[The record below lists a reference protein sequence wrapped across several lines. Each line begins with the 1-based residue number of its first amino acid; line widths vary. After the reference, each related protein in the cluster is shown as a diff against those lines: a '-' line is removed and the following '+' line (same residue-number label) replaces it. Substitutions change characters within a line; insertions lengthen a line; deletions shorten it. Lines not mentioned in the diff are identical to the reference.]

1 MGLLVSSGTAGRT
14 RVAQLT
20 VARLID
26 VASVGHSWAGTR
38 VLVRADLNAPLA
50 DGTVTD
56 EARIAASV
64 PTIRHL
70 LDAGAAVAVCSH
82 LGRPKGMVVAELSL
96 SPCAE
101 RLSDLLGQPAELLP
115 DCVGDAVNDRVAAL
129 EPGQVVVLENLR
141 FHVGEEAND
150 AGFAAQLASGFTHY
164 VNDAFGAAHRAHAS
178 TEGVARLLPAC
189 AGLLM
194 AREVEVLTGL
204 LDRPVS
210 PFVAV
215 LGGAKVSDKLPLIEH
230 LLERCD
236 RILIGGAMCFTFLAA
251 LGDPVGKSLH
261 EGPDAQRLA
270 RGLLERSGR
279 VNCTLQ
285 LPVDIL
291 IADTFDESA
300 DIEVVPSDAIPE
312 WGIGVDIGPRTAA
325 AYDEVIAAAKT
336 VFWNGPMG
344 AFEIPP
350 FADGTRAIANAMA
363 TTAAVT
369 VAGGG
374 DSGAALA
381 QWGLEDQ
388 LTHCS
393 TGGGAALELLEG
405 RALPGVA
412 ALPVA

>member
-1 MGLLVSSGTAGRT
+1 MPA
-14 RVAQLT
+14 
-20 VARLID
+20 LID
-26 VASVGHSWAGTR
+26 VAHVGHDWSGTR
-38 VLVRADLNAPLA
+38 VLVRADLNVPLA
-50 DGTVTD
+50 DGRVTD
-56 EARIAASV
+56 DARIAASV

-70 LDAGAAVAVCSH
+70 LDAGAGVAVCSH
-82 LGRPKGMVVAELSL
+82 LGRPKGTVVPELSL
-96 SPCAE
+96 APCAA
-101 RLSDLLGQPAELLP
+101 RLGELVGRPVELLP
-115 DCVGDAVNDRVAAL
+115 DCVGDAVRRRVESLA
-129 EPGQVVVLENLR
+129 PGEVVLLENLR
-141 FHVGEEAND
+141 FHAGEEAND
-150 AGFAAQLASGFTHY
+150 PAFADQLAAGFTHY

-178 TEGVARLLPAC
+178 TEGVARRLPAC

-194 AREVEVLTGL
+194 AREVDVLTGL
-204 LDRPVS
+204 LERPAA

-230 LLERCD
+230 LLQRCD

-251 LGDPVGKSLH
+251 LDDPVGRSLH

-270 RGLLERSGR
+270 HGLLERAGR

-291 IADTFDESA
+291 VADRFDA
-300 DIEVVPSDAIPE
+300 DAEIEVVPSDAIPD
-312 WGIGVDIGPRTAA
+312 WGMGVDIGPRTAA
-325 AYDEVIAAAKT
+325 TYMEVIATART

-350 FADGTRAIANAMA
+350 FADGTRAIAQAMA
-363 TTAAVT
+363 DTAAVT

-381 QWGLEDQ
+381 QLGLEDR
-388 LTHCS
+388 LTHVS

-405 RALPGVA
+405 RVLPGVA

>member
-1 MGLLVSSGTAGRT
+1 M
-14 RVAQLT
+14 
-20 VARLID
+20 ARLVD
-26 VASVGHSWAGTR
+26 VASVGHSWAGAR
-38 VLVRADLNAPLA
+38 VLVRADLNVPLA
-50 DGTVTD
+50 DGRVTD
-56 EARIAASV
+56 DARIAASV
-64 PTIRHL
+64 PTITYL
-70 LDAGAAVAVCSH
+70 LEAGASVAVCSH
-82 LGRPKGMVVAELSL
+82 LGRPKGVVVPELSL
-96 SPCAE
+96 SPCAARLAE
-101 RLSDLLGQPAELLP
+101 RLGRPVELLP
-115 DCVGDAVNDRVAAL
+115 DCVGDQVRVRVAAL
-129 EPGQVVVLENLR
+129 QPGEVVVLENLR
-141 FHVGEEAND
+141 FHAEEEAND
-150 AGFAAQLASGFTHY
+150 AAFAVGLANGFTHY

-178 TEGVARLLPAC
+178 TEGVARVLPAC

-194 AREVEVLTGL
+194 ATEVQVLTGL
-204 LDRPVS
+204 LERPRV
-210 PFVAV
+210 PFVAI

-270 RGLLERSGR
+270 HQLLERSGR

-291 IADTFDESA
+291 IADRFDASA
-300 DIEVVPSDAIPE
+300 EIEVVPSDAIPE
-312 WGIGVDIGPRTAA
+312 WGMGVDIGPRTAA
-325 AYDEVIAAAKT
+325 AYAEVIATANT
-336 VFWNGPMG
+336 IFWNGPMG

-363 TTAAVT
+363 TTQAVT

-405 RALPGVA
+405 RTLPGVA
-412 ALPVA
+412 ALPVV

>member
-1 MGLLVSSGTAGRT
+1 MAHLV
-14 RVAQLT
+14 
-20 VARLID
+20 D
-26 VASVGHSWAGTR
+26 VSSVGHSWAGAR
-38 VLVRADLNAPLA
+38 VLVRADLNVPLA
-50 DGTVTD
+50 DGAVTD
-56 EARIAASV
+56 DARIAASV
-64 PTIRHL
+64 PTIQTL
-70 LDAGAAVAVCSH
+70 MDAGAAVAVCSH
-82 LGRPKGMVVAELSL
+82 LGRPKGAIVPELSL
-96 SPCAE
+96 APCAT
-101 RLSDLLGQPAELLP
+101 RLGELLGRPVALLP
-115 DCVGDAVNDRVAAL
+115 DCVGDGVRARVAAL
-129 EPGQVVVLENLR
+129 APGQVVVLENLR
-141 FHVGEEAND
+141 FHAQEEAND
-150 AGFAAQLASGFTHY
+150 PAFAANLAQGFTHY

-178 TEGVARLLPAC
+178 TEGVARLLPSC

-194 AREVEVLTGL
+194 AKEVGVLTGL
-204 LDRPVS
+204 LERPKV

-261 EGPDAQRLA
+261 EDEDAQRLA
-270 RGLLERSGR
+270 HALLERSGR
-279 VNCTLQ
+279 VNCALQ

-291 IADTFDESA
+291 IADRFAA
-300 DIEVVPSDAIPE
+300 DAEVEVVPSDAIPP
-312 WGIGVDIGPRTAA
+312 WGMGVDIGPRTAA
-325 AYDEVIAAAKT
+325 AYSEVIADAAT

-350 FADGTRAIANAMA
+350 FAAGTRAIADAMA
-363 TTAAVT
+363 STRAIT

-381 QWGLEDQ
+381 QWGLEDE

-405 RALPGVA
+405 RTLPGVA
-412 ALPVA
+412 ALPTR

>member
-1 MGLLVSSGTAGRT
+1 MPA
-14 RVAQLT
+14 
-20 VARLID
+20 LID
-26 VASVGHSWAGTR
+26 VAHAGHDWSGTR
-38 VLVRADLNAPLA
+38 VLVRSDLNVPLA
-50 DGTVTD
+50 DGRVTD
-56 EARIAASV
+56 DARIAASV
-64 PTIRHL
+64 PTIRYL
-70 LDAGAAVAVCSH
+70 LEAGAGVAVCSH
-82 LGRPKGMVVAELSL
+82 LGRPKGTVVPGLSL
-96 SPCAE
+96 APCAA
-101 RLSDLLGQPAELLP
+101 RLGELLGRPVELLP
-115 DCVGDAVNDRVAAL
+115 DCVGDGVRARVESL
-129 EPGQVVVLENLR
+129 TPGEVVMLENLR
-141 FHVGEEAND
+141 FHPEEEGND
-150 AGFAAQLASGFTHY
+150 PAFADRLAAGFTHY

-178 TEGVARLLPAC
+178 TEGAARRLPAC

-194 AREVEVLTGL
+194 AREVDVLTGL
-204 LDRPVS
+204 LERPAV

-230 LLERCD
+230 LLQRCD

-251 LGDPVGKSLH
+251 LDDPVGRSLH

-270 RGLLERSGR
+270 HGLLERAGR

-291 IADTFDESA
+291 VADRFDAEA
-300 DIEVVPSDAIPE
+300 EIEVFPSDAIPD
-312 WGIGVDIGPRTAA
+312 WGMGVDIGPRTAA
-325 AYDEVIAAAKT
+325 SYMEVIATART

-350 FADGTRAIANAMA
+350 FADGTRAVAQAMA
-363 TTAAVT
+363 ETEAVT

-381 QWGLEDQ
+381 QLGLEDR
-388 LTHCS
+388 LTHVS

-405 RALPGVA
+405 RVLPGVA